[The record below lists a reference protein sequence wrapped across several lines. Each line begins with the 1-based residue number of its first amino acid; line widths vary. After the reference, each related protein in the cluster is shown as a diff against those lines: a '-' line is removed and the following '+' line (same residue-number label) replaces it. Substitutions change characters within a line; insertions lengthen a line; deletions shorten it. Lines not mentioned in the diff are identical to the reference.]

1 MPAAEEEKSAKWDK
15 VKQWFEKFEEYVERT
30 DLITPGELQ
39 KLPVGLRTTI
49 GNTHYDLLVT
59 QAIFGPETTELAV
72 YLRVSGPDWQG
83 EDRSL
88 YFGADKILISSQGG
102 FIGDAKLALMG
113 DIALTAKGD
122 MFKLRFLGKKEDGEH
137 TNTDDG
143 LPPSYAIVSCEGFK
157 ELQLSAVLELNSDK
171 IGLVENGKVTDQPV
185 KTSFFCTAEA
195 LDDIVVKV
203 DLPEFGLKHV
213 PDWTFA
219 AEDVMLD
226 FSQTSNA
233 PGFKG
238 YSVAGSNSG
247 SIDFSEIWQGLY
259 IGKIRLQFPD
269 YIKKVDGAKPSVLAD
284 KMWIDEKGLTGAI
297 GAEDVLM
304 LTEGSLGGWGF
315 SIEDFSM
322 EFLHDQIKGGSM
334 VTASQAFS
342 YGRELYAVPGRIGD
356 RLSEGCNYLI
366 AADMAGCIS
375 GTGLFRIT
383 PATAQLPYETPVD
396 EAAPRQHPSPGS
408 PDDEA
413 GRLLHA
419 MQGHGPSDTES
430 LRLATGIP
438 YGRLTALLSEMEID
452 GKIWMEDGYN
462 WRIKIK

>member
-1 MPAAEEEKSAKWDK
+1 MAHKKGQGTSRNGRDSNAQRRG
-15 VKQWFEKFEEYVERT
+15 VKKYGGEYVLAGNIILRQCGT
-30 DLITPGELQ
+30 KIHPGQ
-39 KLPVGLRTTI
+39 NVGMGRDYTLF
-49 GNTHYDLLVT
+49 
-59 QAIFGPETTELAV
+59 ALA
-72 YLRVSGPDWQG
+72 
-83 EDRSL
+83 
-88 YFGADKILISSQGG
+88 
-102 FIGDAKLALMG
+102 
-113 DIALTAKGD
+113 
-122 MFKLRFLGKKEDGEH
+122 DG
-137 TNTDDG
+137 
-143 LPPSYAIVSCEGFK
+143 IVK
-157 ELQLSAVLELNSDK
+157 
-171 IGLVENGKVTDQPV
+171 VENGKVTDQPV

-334 VTASQAFS
+334 AAVLNASEEQLRAGLKEGSKVGYVDVANYNSPAQVVITGDENAVKAASDYMLANGVRRVVPLAVSGAFHSKFMENAGHEFASFISDVELNDASIPVVTNVDAEPTTNSSDFREKMPKQIYSSVHWTQTIEKMVSDGVEIFIEIGPGKVLAGLIKKTDASVTVLNV
-342 YGRELYAVPGRIGD
+342 Y
-356 RLSEGCNYLI
+356 
-366 AADMAGCIS
+366 
-375 GTGLFRIT
+375 
-383 PATAQLPYETPVD
+383 D
-396 EAAPRQHPSPGS
+396 E
-408 PDDEA
+408 
-413 GRLLHA
+413 
-419 MQGHGPSDTES
+419 ES
-430 LRLATGIP
+430 LNTVVE
-438 YGRLTALLSEMEID
+438 ALN
-452 GKIWMEDGYN
+452 K
-462 WRIKIK
+462 